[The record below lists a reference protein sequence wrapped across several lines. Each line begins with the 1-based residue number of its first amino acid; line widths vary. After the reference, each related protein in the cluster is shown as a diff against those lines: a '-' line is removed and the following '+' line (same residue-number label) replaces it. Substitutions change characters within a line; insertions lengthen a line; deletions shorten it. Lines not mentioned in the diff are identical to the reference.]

1 MQKKKFD
8 LTSDIVNVDLEKE
21 NDEGIFVQNTKR
33 NSDSSDKQVKKKK
46 VLISIAVDE
55 ELRKEYKMWCTS
67 KGLKMAE
74 AFLKGYE
81 LLKKSDFS

>member
-8 LTSDIVNVDLEKE
+8 LTSDIIDVDLNRDEEENFSQNKNSNMYVREKE
-21 NDEGIFVQNTKR
+21 H
-33 NSDSSDKQVKKKK
+33 KKKK
-46 VLISIAVDE
+46 VLITMAVDE
-55 ELRKEYKMWCTS
+55 ELRKEYKMWCTQ

-81 LLKKSDFS
+81 LLKKNDFN

>member
-8 LTSDIVNVDLEKE
+8 LTSNIIDVDLNRGEEEK
-21 NDEGIFVQNTKR
+21 FPQNR
-33 NSDSSDKQVKKKK
+33 NSGYDAREKIADRRKK
-46 VLISIAVDE
+46 VLITMAVDE
-55 ELRKEYKMWCTS
+55 ELRKEYKMWCTQ

-81 LLKKSDFS
+81 LLKKGSSS

>member
-8 LTSDIVNVDLEKE
+8 LTSDIINVDFEEIDNEKVL
-21 NDEGIFVQNTKR
+21 VQNIKKT
-33 NSDSSDKQVKKKK
+33 SDGKEHKVKKPK
-46 VLISIAVDE
+46 VLITMAVDE
-55 ELRKEYKMWCTS
+55 ELRKEYKMWCTR

-81 LLKKSDFS
+81 LLKKSDYS

>member
-8 LTSDIVNVDLEKE
+8 LTSDIINVDFEEIDNEKVL
-21 NDEGIFVQNTKR
+21 VQNTKKI
-33 NSDSSDKQVKKKK
+33 SDSKEHKVKKPK
-46 VLISIAVDE
+46 VLITMAVDE
-55 ELRKEYKMWCTS
+55 ELRKEYKMWCTR

-81 LLKKSDFS
+81 LLKKSDYS